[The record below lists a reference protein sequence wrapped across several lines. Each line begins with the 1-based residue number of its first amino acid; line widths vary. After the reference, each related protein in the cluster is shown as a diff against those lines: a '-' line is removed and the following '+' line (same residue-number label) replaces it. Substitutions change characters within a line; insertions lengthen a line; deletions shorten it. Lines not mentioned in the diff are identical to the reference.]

1 MNAIAATF
9 DACTCGEAHPHE
21 IARRHTADGISVHLE
36 SDGKVLGL
44 MGRSLHGVPV
54 RRPRTAESHRHA
66 VAAGRRFMEWV
77 SFYNA
82 AELGALYAD
91 ACEAARRGT
100 SIHAVRR
107 EREAAPAAPPPLAW
121 TTVRTDRDGKPTER
135 HARLPRLLWP
145 DLAVA
150 DYCGGSGSKNGRY
163 VLLRREAVDGREVW
177 REVNAF
183 RNLDALWAFVRS

>member
-1 MNAIAATF
+1 MF
-9 DACTCGEAHPHE
+9 DPCPCGEAHPHE

-44 MGRSLHGVPV
+44 FGRSLRGVPV
-54 RRPRTAESHRHA
+54 RRPRTSDAHRHA
-66 VAAGRRFMEWV
+66 VKAGRMFMEWV
-77 SFYNA
+77 SFYDA
-82 AELGALYAD
+82 AELGTLYSD
-91 ACEAARRGT
+91 ACEAARRGV
-100 SIHAVRR
+100 SIRAVQR
-107 EREAAPAAPPPLAW
+107 ERETAQPAPPPLTW
-121 TTVRTDRDGKPTER
+121 TTVRADRDGKPTER

-163 VLLRREAVDGREVW
+163 VLLRREVADGREVW

-183 RNLDALWAFVRS
+183 RNLDALWSFVRS